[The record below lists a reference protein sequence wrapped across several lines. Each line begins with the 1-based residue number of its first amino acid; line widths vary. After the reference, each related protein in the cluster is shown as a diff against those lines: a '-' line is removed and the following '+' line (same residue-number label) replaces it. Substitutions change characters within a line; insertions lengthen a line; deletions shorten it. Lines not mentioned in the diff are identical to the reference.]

1 MSTIFVCLSFIAI
14 DQQLNLCILSCQ
26 SLRSKPRLCTNTS
39 KLVIKINSGV
49 FVDLADLLAVLKCVR
64 NSGSIL
70 TWMTI
75 HLLPQPRKGR
85 WKSVVFWCGFRL
97 LLSASGYSEVHTIL
111 AGGIQLSIS
120 CWFYRWLVRFLDQLG
135 WIDSAFRMDFMAS
148 DLTDWYVMNLDL
160 PCGTKFLRQFIFAD
174 WWFFLAIRTDWLV
187 LAWLRK
193 IKLMMPTHLQFMILQ
208 RAYIFYT

>member
-14 DQQLNLCILSCQ
+14 HQQLNLCILSWQ
-26 SLRSKPRLCTNTS
+26 GLRSTPQLCTNTS

-64 NSGSIL
+64 NSGSRL
-70 TWMTI
+70 TWKTNSLVATAKKRAVEI
-75 HLLPQPRKGR
+75 SCILVWIQA
-85 WKSVVFWCGFRL
+85 FT
-97 LLSASGYSEVHTIL
+97 ASGYSEVHTIL

-120 CWFYRWLVRFLDQLG
+120 CLFYRWLVRFLDQLG

-148 DLTDWYVMNLDL
+148 DLTDWSEMNLDL

-174 WWFFLAIRTDWLV
+174 WWFFWPLGQIG
-187 LAWLRK
+187 
-193 IKLMMPTHLQFMILQ
+193 
-208 RAYIFYT
+208 FYLLDFEK